1 MHIFKNIFINL
12 ELIMYKKILL
22 LFLIIFVNSA
32 YAEFELDTI
41 KIPDREPINQP
52 INNYDPSTN
61 SYPDPFSEDEV
72 LFTIDKNNF
81 SEYIDNLLTSGQV
94 EMFKTYPDTFKM
106 NVYPSRRSCAV
117 PQEVLQLTSQ
127 NAELTDEG
135 DGLIGVV
142 GSIPFPNPSEALH
155 HVWNHILRYRGVNI
169 YGSSPFYIINPDS
182 SITYGAGEAIAI
194 NYWNP
199 FVKNEKGLQGMLM
212 SKVTHPPRLADA
224 SLLVI
229 ESLNALKTP
238 RKAWV
243 YNPGTRRV
251 RRAPDIA
258 YDYKPTSSQGITTTD
273 QFDGFNGAKDRY
285 DWQFIGMQQR
295 LMPYNAYK
303 LHETEIDKL
312 LTRHHI
318 DQDYLRYELV
328 NVNVVQADL
337 KKDKR
342 HILPH
347 RRMYFD
353 ADSHNMLVEET
364 FDKEN
369 EIMAYREFP
378 VINYYD
384 QPMCLSVHSATYDF
398 ASRRYQLSSVR
409 SIDIP
414 KIQWRLEEPHDE
426 SKFTPE
432 GLKRFAR

>member
-1 MHIFKNIFINL
+1 
-12 ELIMYKKILL
+12 MYKKILL

-199 FVKNEKGLQGMLM
+199 FVKNDKGLQGMLM